1 MQKKLWNK
9 DFILMLQGGTVSGL
23 GDLLYSVAIG
33 FWVYEMTGSNTLM
46 GVMSSISMFMSMIVM
61 PFSGTIID
69 KCNRKAVIVGMDV
82 LRGIIMLVVGA
93 LALVGKLSVGVV
105 LLAAF
110 LASGCSV
117 FFSPAVS
124 TLMIDIIPHNDMV
137 RGQSIFSGVQTF
149 VNLVGK
155 ALSGALVAFCGV
167 PLIITLNGV
176 SYLISAVTE
185 MFITV
190 PKTKHQGE
198 AVTLRGVFSDFGNGL
213 KAIGKNPFLRM
224 GIPCCLLINLLSGGV
239 LSLMLPFVMEKGF
252 TVDMYGYLMAVQ
264 TAASFVCVSLLG
276 IIRLTPKQRFFSLSA
291 GFLMDIV
298 FCVLYF
304 SAKNFTLLC
313 VLAFIANFGN
323 TLGNGIFSASLSLA
337 LPEDNRG
344 GILGLFSAGGIGGIA
359 LSAVIYG
366 IFCDIFP
373 VYLVFIV
380 GTLLSAAPLMLMCV
394 HKATREFIMEH

>member
-213 KAIGKNPFLRM
+213 RAIGKNPFLRI
-224 GIPCCLLINLLSGGV
+224 GIPCCLMTNLLCAGV
-239 LSLMLPFVMEKGF
+239 GSLILPFVMEKGLPWIC
-252 TVDMYGYLMAVQ
+252 T
-264 TAASFVCVSLLG
+264 G
-276 IIRLTPKQRFFSLSA
+276 ILWQYRRRR
-291 GFLMDIV
+291 
-298 FCVLYF
+298 
-304 SAKNFTLLC
+304 LLC
-313 VLAFIANFGN
+313 ASVCWESFG
-323 TLGNGIFSASLSLA
+323 
-337 LPEDNRG
+337 
-344 GILGLFSAGGIGGIA
+344 
-359 LSAVIYG
+359 
-366 IFCDIFP
+366 
-373 VYLVFIV
+373 
-380 GTLLSAAPLMLMCV
+380 
-394 HKATREFIMEH
+394 

>member
-137 RGQSIFSGVQTF
+137 RGQSIFSGVQIF

-224 GIPCCLLINLLSGGV
+224 SIPCCLLTNLLSAGV
-239 LSLMLPFVMEKGF
+239 GALMLPFVMEKSF

-264 TAASFVCVSLLG
+264 TAASFVCISLLG
-276 IIRLTPKQRFFSLSA
+276 IIRLTPKQRFFRCRCWLSD
-291 GFLMDIV
+291 GYCFLCSV
-298 FCVLYF
+298 FFCQKFYLTLRTGVYRQFWKHSGQRYF
-304 SAKNFTLLC
+304 Q
-313 VLAFIANFGN
+313 
-323 TLGNGIFSASLSLA
+323 
-337 LPEDNRG
+337 R
-344 GILGLFSAGGIGGIA
+344 LFVPCSAGG
-359 LSAVIYG
+359 
-366 IFCDIFP
+366 
-373 VYLVFIV
+373 
-380 GTLLSAAPLMLMCV
+380 
-394 HKATREFIMEH
+394 

>member
-124 TLMIDIIPHNDMV
+124 TLMIDIIPHNDMI

-149 VNLVGK
+149 VTLVGK

-198 AVTLRGVFSDFGNGL
+198 AVTLRGGIFRFRQWTQSHWKEPFSADGH
-213 KAIGKNPFLRM
+213 
-224 GIPCCLLINLLSGGV
+224 
-239 LSLMLPFVMEKGF
+239 
-252 TVDMYGYLMAVQ
+252 
-264 TAASFVCVSLLG
+264 SLLPADKPFKRRRALAHAPLCHG
-276 IIRLTPKQRFFSLSA
+276 KGLYRGYVWVSYGSTDS
-291 GFLMDIV
+291 GV
-298 FCVLYF
+298 FCVRQF
-304 SAKNFTLLC
+304 AGNHSADTETAIFCSKRRISDGYRFLCSVFFCQEFYLTLRTGVYCKLWKHSGQRHFQR
-313 VLAFIANFGN
+313 LF
-323 TLGNGIFSASLSLA
+323 
-337 LPEDNRG
+337 LPC
-344 GILGLFSAGGIGGIA
+344 SAGG
-359 LSAVIYG
+359 
-366 IFCDIFP
+366 
-373 VYLVFIV
+373 
-380 GTLLSAAPLMLMCV
+380 
-394 HKATREFIMEH
+394 